1 MVIRGIN
8 SQSRR
13 KTTIGAVSQNCVM
26 SRPPKLHVTIWG
38 ISVNAEGALAIGAA
52 FINRDVGAGV
62 LSVLR
67 EI

>member
-1 MVIRGIN
+1 VVIRGIN

-52 FINRDVGAGV
+52 FIIVM
-62 LSVLR
+62 SVLAFYR
-67 EI
+67 F